1 MANNSS
7 TLYPAAID
15 EAPELPSSSDRSDA
29 AVEAIQSKLGI
40 NVLAAADGAISVS
53 DGVSREIMITK
64 AGVCAL
70 TLAAPAADRQRLTV
84 TSTTANAHTITT
96 VDLIHDGTTG
106 THDLATFAAFPGASL
121 SLIGYDGK
129 WYVVAN
135 NAVTITT

>member
-1 MANNSS
+1 MANTS
-7 TLYPAAID
+7 TTTYPTTVD
-15 EAPELPSSSDRSDA
+15 VSDSNPSFPDRSDA
-29 AVEAIQSKLGI
+29 AVIALQSKVGI
-40 NVLAAADGAISVS
+40 NELASADGAITVS

-70 TLAAPAADRQRLTV
+70 TLAAPAADRQRLTI
-84 TSTTANAHTITT
+84 TSTTANAHTVTT

-121 SLIGYDGK
+121 TLIGYSGK

-135 NAVTITT
+135 NAITITT